1 MANLELVAVR
11 IFEKNGVITGAIF
24 HAQFRAFDVL
34 RAGFAKNFGNVI
46 DRFATRRPERNS
58 ICVRLMIGFLFES
71 KEINADSALRF
82 EQTPALT
89 ALVDAKSDRRQNQ
102 FIKSLG
108 RLAISYPQ
116 VDVIEK
122 ARAHGKSLGSQM
134 WVVYLRFSRR
144 IMSFSPDH
152 VSSTAHTFTS
162 TKPSGKATSRITS
175 SVMSVRTFAA
185 FFGHETHTTP
195 VSCTVDRSR
204 RRWFASADRDVLNT
218 CTNAGDRGARV
229 VT

>member
-122 ARAHGKSLGSQM
+122 ARAHGKSLRSQM

-162 TKPSGKATSRITS
+162 TKPSGRQTSRITS
-175 SVMSVRTFAA
+175 SVISVATPDD
-185 FFGHETHTTP
+185 FFGQEIQTTP
-195 VSCTVDRSR
+195 ASSIILRKRFSSFSSSR
-204 RRWFASADRDVLNT
+204 CS
-218 CTNAGDRGARV
+218 
-229 VT
+229 VTKR